1 MVPASCPLRAKKSGV
16 LPARANCSSCS
27 VGTSMPSSAMRAA
40 LPAATI
46 LAPSRAVTPRPGSAV
61 KSSTVRATMP
71 ISSARAMMASARGC
85 SLFFSSAAASF
96 MRAFSLMA
104 RVPSGRSAGRMS
116 VTAGA
121 PLVMVPVLSSTTV
134 STFCSVSSA
143 SALLNSTPISAPL
156 PVPTIMASGVAS
168 PSAHG
173 QLMTTTAT
181 AEVSASL
188 GLPVRASHATK
199 VIAAMPRTTG
209 TNTPATLS
217 ARRAMGALVALASST
232 SWMMRA
238 SAVSAPTRVARKVN
252 EPVRLMVAAFTV
264 SPGAFSTGIDS
275 PVSALSSTAEDPS
288 TPSTGT
294 ASPGRTR
301 MVCPSWISSTDTVVS
316 LPSSSTMVAVLG
328 ARSMSFSMAPPVLDL
343 LRVSRYLPTVTSERI
358 VPALSK

>member
-1 MVPASCPLRAKKSGV
+1 
-16 LPARANCSSCS
+16 
-27 VGTSMPSSAMRAA
+27 
-40 LPAATI
+40 
-46 LAPSRAVTPRPGSAV
+46 
-61 KSSTVRATMP
+61 
-71 ISSARAMMASARGC
+71 
-85 SLFFSSAAASF
+85 

-104 RVPSGRSAGRMS
+104 GAPSGRSAGRMS

-134 STFCSVSSA
+134 STFCSVSSV

-156 PVPTIMASGVAS
+156 PVPTMMASGVAS

-188 GLPVRASHATK
+188 GLPVKESHATK

-288 TPSTGT
+288 STTPSTGT
-294 ASPGRTR
+294 ASPGRTK
-301 MVCPSWISSTDTVVS
+301 MVCPSWISSTATVAS

-328 ARSMSFSMAPPVLDL
+328 ARSMSFSMAPPVFDL